1 MLFVSNAPN
10 VLTKKVAI
18 AQQRMFLFAEN
29 IEPPDDKDDLSSM
42 LAKINGSRGFCAK
55 VNEDQSMS
63 CVRSA
68 GWKAN
73 RIYYNYAPSA
83 KTAATGTD
91 TGNSSMSLSVFDVF
105 ARYYSIGRSGNLGYY
120 YTSQGSILET
130 VDHEAMTA
138 PAKNV
143 MVLPPCDGTPISS
156 LSIGLAHSPSSSISY
171 GYTNSGN
178 YTTSLGIVTGRWR
191 DTISTAC
198 SFICVKGLDL
208 DAGTATLSKAFQ
220 GVASTTYPI
229 DKQTNGPQV
238 MTWSTQ
244 TYHLVLNPY
253 SDTVQSQSTYYSD
266 GPYQQTTN
274 ITDSNILYGQASS
287 HANTGEYALTWGMMP
302 IVGQTPTQPMY
313 AVVLRSGNDFEQTG
327 LTEPGTKPVMQMK
340 NMGAFTMPS
349 RVIM

>member
-1 MLFVSNAPN
+1 MLFVSNASN

-18 AQQRMFLFAEN
+18 AQQRMFLFSEN
-29 IEPPDDKDDLSSM
+29 IEPPDNKDDLSSM
-42 LAKINGSRGFCAK
+42 LTKINGSRGFCAK

-83 KTAATGTD
+83 APKNVVTD
-91 TGNSSMSLSVFDVF
+91 TSNGTMPLSVFDVF
-105 ARYYSIGRSGNLGYY
+105 ARYYSIGRGGTTSGYFTG
-120 YTSQGSILET
+120 TDSVLET
-130 VDHEAMTA
+130 VDHEVMSA

-156 LSIGLAHSPSSSISY
+156 LNIGLAHSPYTGISY

-191 DTISTAC
+191 DTISTSC

-229 DKQTNGPQV
+229 DMQTNGPQV
-238 MTWSTQ
+238 MTWYTQ

-253 SDTVQSQSTYYSD
+253 SDTVQSQSTSYSN

-274 ITDSNILYGQASS
+274 IRDDAILYGSKV

-313 AVVLRSGNDFEQTG
+313 AVVLRSGDDFEQTG

-340 NMGAFTMPS
+340 NTSAFIMT
-349 RVIM
+349 RKVIM

>member
-1 MLFVSNAPN
+1 MLFVSNASN

-18 AQQRMFLFAEN
+18 AQQRMFLFSEN
-29 IEPPDDKDDLSSM
+29 IEPPDNKDDLSSM
-42 LAKINGSRGFCAK
+42 LTKINGSRGFCAK

-83 KTAATGTD
+83 APKNVVTD
-91 TGNSSMSLSVFDVF
+91 TSNGTMPLSVFDVF
-105 ARYYSIGRSGNLGYY
+105 ARYYSIGRGGTTSGYFTG
-120 YTSQGSILET
+120 TDSVLET
-130 VDHEAMTA
+130 VDHEVMSA

-156 LSIGLAHSPSSSISY
+156 LSVSLSHVPSQGLSY
-171 GYTNSGN
+171 GYSNSGN

-191 DTISTAC
+191 DTISTSC
-198 SFICVKGLDL
+198 SFMCVKGLDL
-208 DAGTATLSKAFQ
+208 KAGTATLSKTFQ

-229 DKQTNGPQV
+229 DTQANGPQV
-238 MTWSTQ
+238 MSWYTQ
-244 TYHLVLNPY
+244 YYHLVLNPY
-253 SDTVQSQSTYYSD
+253 SDTVQSQSTTYSN

-274 ITDSNILYGQASS
+274 IVDTNILYGQATNR
-287 HANTGEYALTWGMMP
+287 ANTGEYALTWGMMP
-302 IVGQTPTQPMY
+302 IVGMAQTHPMY
-313 AVVLRSGNDFEQTG
+313 AVVLRAGEDFEQTG

-340 NMGAFTMPS
+340 NTSTFAMT
-349 RVIM
+349 RKVIM